1 MNHNPT
7 AGKVP
12 GGRAIRWMRQHLVA
26 LAVLCVGTLL
36 SWGLFLELRGRE
48 REDLQHVFLKD
59 VQDRVSAIKRTME
72 LDAMIV
78 ESVGGL
84 YAASNEVERGEFR
97 VFAVPLL
104 ASRSSLRALEW
115 VPRVPESKRSEYEAA
130 ARKDGFADFRIAEYD
145 EKGLLVPA
153 SRRENYYP
161 VFFREVRTEKLRSMG
176 CDLGAEPQCREAMD
190 RSASTGQLASTSRMV
205 SRESGQFGLRLF
217 LPVYRKNAP
226 LGTVEDRRKNLDG
239 FVAGVL
245 RARGIV
251 EEGLSA
257 LSPGG
262 LHVAVLDLSAPEGQR
277 LLVWHSARAGGSEF
291 APDDPETFCL
301 ESPMGRLAVI
311 EMGGRQ
317 WGIACVP
324 AAEFI
329 AKHITWRPWA
339 GALGALV
346 ITGLLATHLVSMSIR
361 NTQATRLAIQLAA
374 ANRQWEDE
382 FAERQRAETSLRTSQ
397 TKYRALYE
405 SSSDA
410 IILATP
416 QAGFLSG
423 NHAAIALFGCRDE
436 GDFVSHTPADLSP
449 ESQPDGAPSSAK
461 AQQMMAIALQEGSHF
476 FEWKHKRVDGSEFPA
491 TVLLTRMELD
501 GKVVLHAAVR
511 DITRQKRAE
520 DLQRQLIAILEATP
534 DIVGFA
540 SAEDQRILY
549 MNKAGR
555 EMLRIGLDE
564 DVTRLKISDVHPD
577 WTNATL
583 FNEALPAAARDGV
596 WKGECAFRSRDGR
609 DIPVMMVL
617 MCHKSS
623 GGGVEV
629 FSTISRDIS
638 ERKRAEQEL
647 RSYANA
653 LQSANRTLEES
664 RLAAEAADRAKSA
677 FLANMSHEI
686 RSPMTAILGY
696 TDLLADPTLTPSA
709 RNNYLAVVRRNGEH
723 LLHLINDLLDLSKI
737 EAGKLALDVQP
748 CSLVSVL
755 ADVASMMRPRAGE
768 RSDSL
773 VVEYAG
779 ELPETVRTDGPRLRQ
794 ALVNLVGNAV
804 KFTEKGSVRIRVAF
818 LPEWR
823 GAGPAV
829 KIEVIDTG
837 IGIRAEVLPQ
847 LFQPFNQG
855 DASVSGRFGGTG
867 LGLAISRHIAE
878 LLGGELTVQS
888 TFGQGSTFALTFPTG
903 ELDGIRLLQFPAEAM
918 EDSAPEPGLSTGKE
932 LAGVRVL
939 LAEDGSDNQE
949 LIRTVLG
956 MAGAEV
962 EIAENGRVA
971 LAKAEAG
978 LFDVILMDMNMP
990 EMDGAEATRI
1000 LRDRGYSQPI
1010 LALTASAMPGDAEQS
1025 LAAGCDDHLTKP
1037 IDRVRLI
1044 RTIAEYVARASA
1056 AGDRALPSG
1065 GEARD
1070 RPGADA
1076 EEALVSQFADDPD
1089 IAAILERFV
1098 AGLDAQVRAMHEA
1111 MAGHRYEDLRR
1122 AAHRMKGAGG
1132 SYGYPAL
1139 TDAARAL
1146 EDAATNEDPAG
1157 AASALERLT
1166 ALCQAIEKGRDR
1178 YARSGKGEP

>member
-1 MNHNPT
+1 MRCSPT

-12 GGRAIRWMRQHLVA
+12 PARFRGRTRPYIVAIA
-26 LAVLCVGTLL
+26 LSCIGAVLSFVV
-36 SWGLFLELRGRE
+36 FVELRGRE
-48 REDLQHVFLKD
+48 HEDLEHEFLND

-72 LDAMIV
+72 LDAVIV

-84 YAASNEVERGEFR
+84 YAASNEVDRGEFR
-97 VFAVPLL
+97 VFAAPLL
-104 ASRSSLRALEW
+104 EKRPSLRALEW

-130 ARKDGFADFRIAEYD
+130 ARKDGYADFRIAEYD
-145 EKGLLVPA
+145 EKGLLAPA

-161 VFFREVRTEKLRSMG
+161 VFFREVRTEKLRPMG
-176 CDLGAEPQCREAMD
+176 SDLAAEPQCREAMD

-205 SRESGQFGLRLF
+205 TRVSGQFGLRLF
-217 LPVYRKNAP
+217 LPVYRNNAP
-226 LGTVEDRRKNLDG
+226 LGTAEDRRKNLEG
-239 FVAGVL
+239 FVVGVL

-251 EEGLSA
+251 DEGLS
-257 LSPGG
+257 G
-262 LHVAVLDLSAPEGQR
+262 LGPSGVHVAVLDLSAPEGQR

-291 APDDPETFCL
+291 APDEPETFCL
-301 ESPMGRLAVI
+301 ESPMRRLAVL

-339 GALGALV
+339 GALGVLV
-346 ITGLLATHLVSMSIR
+346 ITGLLATYLVGTAVR
-361 NTQATRLAIQLAA
+361 NARTARLAVELAK

-397 TKYRALYE
+397 TKYQTLYD

-410 IILATP
+410 IMLLTP
-416 QAGFLSG
+416 QEGFFSG
-423 NHAAIALFGCRDE
+423 NPAAIALFGCRDE
-436 GDFVSHTPADLSP
+436 GEFTSHSPADLSP

-476 FEWKHKRVDGSEFPA
+476 FEWTHKRADGGEFPA
-491 TVLLTRMELD
+491 TVLLTRVELE
-501 GKVVLHAAVR
+501 GKAVLQATVR
-511 DITRQKRAE
+511 DITKQKLADEALERERAKLSAMISGMEEGVVFADANNAIVEINDYLCRFVGKPREEIVGKRIE
-520 DLQRQLIAILEATP
+520 DLHPVEALE
-534 DIVGFA
+534 
-540 SAEDQRILY
+540 RIL
-549 MNKAGR
+549 R
-555 EMLRIGLDE
+555 QIDE
-564 DVTRLKISDVHPD
+564 
-577 WTNATL
+577 
-583 FNEALPAAARDGV
+583 
-596 WKGECAFRSRDGR
+596 FRSQVGARPWVFQRPLGDAEVILRMQPIYRDGR
-609 DIPVMMVL
+609 YDGVL
-617 MCHKSS
+617 LNVIDVTELVTARNQAETATAAKSS
-623 GGGVEV
+623 
-629 FSTISRDIS
+629 
-638 ERKRAEQEL
+638 
-647 RSYANA
+647 
-653 LQSANRTLEES
+653 
-664 RLAAEAADRAKSA
+664 

-723 LLHLINDLLDLSKI
+723 LLYLINDILDLSKI

-748 CSLVSVL
+748 CSLVSLV
-755 ADVASMMRPRAGE
+755 ADVAGMMRPRAGE
-768 RSDSL
+768 RGNSL

-804 KFTEKGSVRIRVAF
+804 KFTEKGTVRIRVAF

-837 IGIRAEVLPQ
+837 IGIRAELLRQ

-855 DASVSGRFGGTG
+855 DASVSRRFGGTG

-888 TFGQGSTFALTFPTG
+888 TFGQGSTFSLTLPTG
-903 ELDGIRLLQFPAEAM
+903 DLQGVRMLPSPAEAL
-918 EDSAPEPGLSTGKE
+918 EESVPEPGLSTGKE

-939 LAEDGSDNQE
+939 LAEDGFDNQV

-956 MAGAEV
+956 KAGAEV

-971 LAKAEAG
+971 VDKAQAEP
-978 LFDVILMDMNMP
+978 FDVILMDMNMP
-990 EMDGAEATRI
+990 EMDGYQATRT
-1000 LRDRGYSQPI
+1000 LRDRGYAQPI
-1010 LALTASAMPGDAEQS
+1010 LALTASAMPDDAERS
-1025 LAAGCDDHLTKP
+1025 RAAGCDGHLTKP
-1037 IDRVRLI
+1037 IDRAQLV
-1044 RTIAEYVARASA
+1044 RTIAEYAARASA

-1065 GEARD
+1065 GETRAHLE
-1070 RPGADA
+1070 ADA
-1076 EEALVSQFADDPD
+1076 QEAPVSQFADDPD
-1089 IAAILERFV
+1089 IAAILGPFV

-1111 MAGHRYEDLRR
+1111 LAGHRHQDLRR
-1122 AAHRMKGAGG
+1122 VAHQMKGAGG

-1139 TDAARAL
+1139 TDAAKAL
-1146 EDAATNEDPAG
+1146 EDAAKNEDPAG
-1157 AASALERLT
+1157 AATALERLA
-1166 ALCQAIEKGRDR
+1166 ALCQAIQRGHDLCAPSERG
-1178 YARSGKGEP
+1178 SQ